1 MTKNAQSAAEKPP
14 PVAWQK
20 IVAKYAQPNVRR
32 SLWEI
37 ANTFIPFFILW
48 YLMYRSL
55 ELSYWVTLALAFPT
69 AGMAMRIFIILH
81 DCGHGSF
88 FRSQRANNLLGAICG
103 VFTFTPYLQWRHTHA
118 IHHASH
124 GDLDRRGV
132 GDVKVMT
139 VKEYLAA
146 PWWHKLGYQI
156 YRHWATMFFIA
167 PFFVF
172 VVKHRFIEPNMGR
185 RERNSVHYTN
195 LALLAVIGGL
205 SWLIGFQEF
214 VLVHLPVLL
223 ISCTAGVWLFYI
235 QHQFEDTYWEEHPEW
250 DYAMASLY
258 GSSYYRLPKVFQW
271 FSGNIGLHHIHHLSP
286 RIPNYN
292 LQACFDE
299 NPLFHH
305 VTIITFWESLSA
317 IKLKLWD
324 DESQKLVGFA
334 HLKTLA
340 AKA

>member
-1 MTKNAQSAAEKPP
+1 MIQNSQIAAEKPP
-14 PVAWQK
+14 PLAWQK
-20 IVAKYAQPNVRR
+20 VVAKYAQPSVPR
-32 SLWEI
+32 SIWEI
-37 ANTFIPFFILW
+37 ANTFVPFFILW

-55 ELSYWVTLALAFPT
+55 VLPYWVTLLLAFPT

-88 FRSQRANNLLGAICG
+88 FRSQRANNFLGAVCG

-139 VKEYLAA
+139 VKEYLASR
-146 PWWHKLGYQI
+146 WWQRLGYQI
-156 YRHWATMFFIA
+156 YRHWATMFLVA

-172 VVKHRFIEPNMGR
+172 VVKHRFIEPKMGR

-195 LALLAVIGGL
+195 LALVAIIGGL
-205 SWLIGFQEF
+205 SWLIGFQQF
-214 VLVHLPVLL
+214 LSVHLPVLL

-324 DESQKLVGFA
+324 EETQRLVGFS
-334 HLKTLA
+334 HLKTVRA
-340 AKA
+340 

>member
-1 MTKNAQSAAEKPP
+1 MTDARLRAVDKPP
-14 PVAWQK
+14 PINWQK
-20 IVAKYAQPNVRR
+20 VVAKYAQPNAYR

-37 ANTFIPFFILW
+37 ANTFIPFLALW

-55 ELSYWVTLALAFPT
+55 VLPYWVTLLLALPT

-88 FRSQRANNLLGAICG
+88 FRSQRANNWLGTICG
-103 VFTFTPYLQWRHTHA
+103 VFTFTPYFQWRHTHA

-132 GDVKVMT
+132 GDVRTLT
-139 VKEYLAA
+139 VAEYLAA
-146 PWWHKLGYQI
+146 PRWKRLGYRI

-167 PFFVF
+167 PLFVF
-172 VVKHRFIEPNMGR
+172 VFKHRFVVPGIGR
-185 RERNSVHYTN
+185 RERHSVYYTN
-195 LALLAVIGGL
+195 LALLAIIGGL
-205 SWLIGFQEF
+205 CWAIGWQQFL
-214 VLVHLPVLL
+214 LVHLPVLL
-223 ISCTAGVWLFYI
+223 VSCTAGVWLFYI

-258 GSSYYRLPKVFQW
+258 GSSYYRLPKVLQW

-324 DESQKLVGFA
+324 EEQDKLVGFA
-334 HLKTLA
+334 HLKTL
-340 AKA
+340 KV